1 MIKIFFTQKVFSLLI
16 IIYIILLVIAT
27 FIEKKFSTETA
38 QALIYYSKWFEF
50 FMLIL
55 IINFIGNIIKY
66 KFFNKKKLPI
76 FIFHISFIFIFLGGV
91 ISRYFGYNG
100 TLSLREGEKSNNLI
114 SNKKYFNI
122 NLSDNNNCLKSNIYY
137 ILSNFNKNYKKR
149 FFLKNLFY
157 KNNLIFQ
164 IENYIKNVKEIFLV
178 DKFGRKYINIITY
191 LKGKPNNNF
200 IKDGT
205 IKNIGGLYFSFNKHV
220 KGIINFWEKGNKI
233 YIQAPIEIFN
243 KKKKETGVINQNLIS
258 QIILTSFYRI
268 RNLNFFIDKSP
279 FFGNI
284 YYIPIN
290 NYYNYSNYPSSL
302 RAKIFKNKK
311 IKKFNFLIKKNFNLI
326 KTNINLGGKILS
338 LRYGQKI
345 LNFPFY
351 VKLKKFILEKYP
363 GSSQPSSFKSQ
374 LQIIEKDKIINY
386 NIYMN
391 NILDYKGFRFFQ
403 SGYNSDEK
411 GTILYVS
418 HDFIGYF
425 ISYMGYIFLIIG
437 MIFTFFWKETRFY
450 KLKSKLNRDIL
461 I

>member
-1 MIKIFFTQKVFSLLI
+1 MIIKIFFTQKVFSLLI

-38 QALIYYSKWFEF
+38 QALIYYSKWFEV

-66 KFFNKKKLPI
+66 KFKKKLPI
-76 FIFHISFIFIFLGGV
+76 FIFHISFLFIFLGGV

-100 TLSLREGEKSNNLI
+100 TLSIREGEKSKNLI

-178 DKFGRKYINIITY
+178 DKFGIKYINIITSFQ
-191 LKGKPNNNF
+191 GKPNNNF

-233 YIQAPIEIFN
+233 YIQAPIDIN
-243 KKKKETGVINQNLIS
+243 KKKETGVINHNLIS
-258 QIILTSFYRI
+258 QIILTYFYRI

-279 FFGNI
+279 LFGNI

-290 NYYNYSNYPSSL
+290 NSYNYSNSPSSL

-338 LRYGQKI
+338 LRYGKKI

-351 VKLKKFILEKYP
+351 VKLKKFILDKYP

-374 LQIIEKDKIINY
+374 LQIIDKDKIINY

-437 MIFTFFWKETRFY
+437 MIFTFFCKETRFY

>member
-1 MIKIFFTQKVFSLLI
+1 MIIKIFFTQKVFSLLI

-66 KFFNKKKLPI
+66 KFKKKLPI

-100 TLSLREGEKSNNLI
+100 TLSIREGEKSKNLI

-122 NLSDNNNCLKSNIYY
+122 NLSDNKNCLKSNIYY

-178 DKFGRKYINIITY
+178 DKFGIKYINIITSFQ
-191 LKGKPNNNF
+191 GKPNNNF

-233 YIQAPIEIFN
+233 YIQAPIEIN
-243 KKKKETGVINQNLIS
+243 KKKETGVRNHNLIS
-258 QIILTSFYRI
+258 QIILTYFYRI

-279 FFGNI
+279 LFGNI

-290 NYYNYSNYPSSL
+290 NSYNYSNSPSSL
-302 RAKIFKNKK
+302 RAKIFQNKK

-338 LRYGQKI
+338 LRYGKKI

-351 VKLKKFILEKYP
+351 VKLKKFILDKYP

-374 LQIIEKDKIINY
+374 LQIIDKDKIINY

-437 MIFTFFWKETRFY
+437 MIFTFFCKETRFY